1 MQTDLSIIIHERRK
15 LISEIT
21 VSPLGFL
28 MIKLDNL
35 DGTYTTYNCGKHN
48 ESDNLFTDILIHT
61 QNETSFFNRH

>member
-1 MQTDLSIIIHERRK
+1 MQTDLSIIIHEKRK

-28 MIKLDNL
+28 MLKLDNL
-35 DGTYTTYNCGKHN
+35 DGTYSTYNCGKYN
-48 ESDNLFTDILIHT
+48 ESDNLFIDILMHT